1 MCVCVCVCARARIRT
16 DVLGELRELVDVLT
30 RVSAARDAE
39 AKIKV
44 KGLQQPLPEVV
55 PLDHPETCHWP
66 VTHSEL
72 YPVRESL

>member
-1 MCVCVCVCARARIRT
+1 MREGRVRT
-16 DVLGELRELVDVLT
+16 DILGELWELIDVFT

-39 AKIKV
+39 AEIKV

-55 PLDHPETCHWP
+55 PLDHPETCHGP